1 VVEKERGKKM
11 KIPKEKTIRGRIHA
25 YAYKAGFTIV
35 KNFDGTYNIW
45 DIHMAYY
52 TNKNVTMD
60 TVVRVVI
67 DTLYAMEYRK
77 TVTA

>member
-1 VVEKERGKKM
+1 MR
-11 KIPKEKTIRGRIHA
+11 IPKEKTIRGNVRT
-25 YAYKAGFTIV
+25 YAQKAGFTIV

-45 DIHMAYY
+45 DIHMGYY